1 MKKQNTITTTM
12 MMEMCM
18 WTQLMCMTCCAY
30 LSDVLSTQRVNP
42 CAAQFWRNSNRL
54 RPGDFIGV
62 FRFLFFVSQVRNLME
77 NYFEKLVRAN
87 FRFGRMCRCI

>member
-18 WTQLMCMTCCAY
+18 WPQLMCMTCCDY

-42 CAAQFWRNSNRL
+42 CAA
-54 RPGDFIGV
+54 
-62 FRFLFFVSQVRNLME
+62 
-77 NYFEKLVRAN
+77 
-87 FRFGRMCRCI
+87 

>member
-30 LSDVLSTQRVNP
+30 LSDVLSISRVNP
-42 CAAQFWRNSNRL
+42 CAA
-54 RPGDFIGV
+54 
-62 FRFLFFVSQVRNLME
+62 
-77 NYFEKLVRAN
+77 
-87 FRFGRMCRCI
+87 